1 MLGPPYREMLPA
13 CPNCK
18 ASVSSPDRVYKVV
31 VEPEQGERGIVK
43 RDIGMFRCPRC
54 DTTFPRV
61 LGRVHYLLVPESEFN
76 RLKKEGEES
85 KTRAGELEGEM
96 EVLKKEKLEQGE
108 MLTRQLRDK
117 VISSLESEL
126 GQLERHVKH
135 LQAERDRLKNE
146 IAAP

>member
-1 MLGPPYREMLPA
+1 MPA

-18 ASVSSPDRVYKVV
+18 ASVASPERVYKVV
-31 VEPEQGERGIVK
+31 VEPEQGERGVVK
-43 RDIGMFRCPRC
+43 RDVGMYRCPRC

-61 LGRVHYLLVPESEFN
+61 LGRIHYLLVPESEFN
-76 RLKKEGEES
+76 RLKKDAEEN
-85 KTRAGELEGEM
+85 KIKADELELSM
-96 EVLKKEKLEQGE
+96 NALRKEKLEHDDV
-108 MLTRQLRDK
+108 MMRQLRDK

-126 GQLERHVKH
+126 GQLEKHVKH

>member
-1 MLGPPYREMLPA
+1 VYKETLPA

-18 ASVSSPDRVYKVV
+18 AAVASTERVYKVV
-31 VEPEQGERGIVK
+31 VEPEQGERGVVK
-43 RDIGMFRCPRC
+43 RDVGMYRCPRC

-61 LGRVHYLLVPESEFN
+61 LGRIHYLLVPETEFN
-76 RLKKEGEES
+76 RIKKDAEEN
-85 KTRAGELEGEM
+85 KTRADELELSIDA
-96 EVLKKEKLEQGE
+96 LKKEKQDHDDV
-108 MLTRQLRDK
+108 MTRQLRDK

-126 GQLERHVKH
+126 GQLEKHVKH

>member
-1 MLGPPYREMLPA
+1 MLGLVYKETLPA

-18 ASVSSPDRVYKVV
+18 AAVASTERVYKVV
-31 VEPEQGERGIVK
+31 VEPEQGERGVVK
-43 RDIGMFRCPRC
+43 RDVGMYRCPRC

-61 LGRVHYLLVPESEFN
+61 LGRIHYLLVPETEFN
-76 RLKKEGEES
+76 RIKKDAEEN
-85 KTRAGELEGEM
+85 KTRADELELSIDA
-96 EVLKKEKLEQGE
+96 LKKEK
-108 MLTRQLRDK
+108 QLRDK

-126 GQLERHVKH
+126 GQLEKHVKH

>member
-1 MLGPPYREMLPA
+1 MYKDTLPA

-18 ASVSSPDRVYKVV
+18 AAVASPERVYKVV
-31 VEPEQGERGIVK
+31 VEPEQGERGVVK
-43 RDIGMFRCPRC
+43 RDVGMYRCPRC

-61 LGRVHYLLVPESEFN
+61 LGRVHYLLVPETEFN
-76 RLKKEGEES
+76 RMKKDAEEN
-85 KTRAGELEGEM
+85 KTRADELEQSM
-96 EVLKKEKLEQGE
+96 NTLKKEKQDHDDV
-108 MLTRQLRDK
+108 MTRQLRDK

-126 GQLERHVKH
+126 GQLEKHVKH

>member
-1 MLGPPYREMLPA
+1 MLGLVYNETLPA

-18 ASVSSPDRVYKVV
+18 ASVASPERVYKVV
-31 VEPEQGERGIVK
+31 VEPEQGERGVVK
-43 RDIGMFRCPRC
+43 RDVGMYRCPRC

-61 LGRVHYLLVPESEFN
+61 LGRIHYLLVPESEFN
-76 RLKKEGEES
+76 RLKKDAEEN
-85 KTRAGELEGEM
+85 KIKADELELSM
-96 EVLKKEKLEQGE
+96 NALRKEKLEHDDV
-108 MLTRQLRDK
+108 MMRQLRDK

-126 GQLERHVKH
+126 GQLEKHVKH

>member
-1 MLGPPYREMLPA
+1 MPA

-18 ASVSSPDRVYKVV
+18 AAVASPDRVYKVV
-31 VEPEQGERGIVK
+31 VEPDQGERGIVK

-61 LGRVHYLLVPESEFN
+61 LGRVHYLMVPETEFN
-76 RLKKEGEES
+76 RLKKEGEDS
-85 KTRAGELEGEM
+85 KARVGELEGEM
-96 EVLKKEKLEQGE
+96 QAVKKEKLEHE
-108 MLTRQLRDK
+108 ETLTRQLRDK

>member
-1 MLGPPYREMLPA
+1 MLGPQYGEMLPA

-18 ASVSSPDRVYKVV
+18 ASVSDPDRVYKVV

-61 LGRVHYLLVPESEFN
+61 LGRVHYLLVPETEFN
-76 RLKKEGEES
+76 RMKKEGEES
-85 KTRAGELEGEM
+85 KARAGELEGAM
-96 EVLKKEKLEQGE
+96 VSLKKEKLEHE
-108 MLTRQLRDK
+108 ETLTRQLRDK

>member
-1 MLGPPYREMLPA
+1 MPA

-18 ASVSSPDRVYKVV
+18 AAVASPERVYKVV

-43 RDIGMFRCPRC
+43 RDVGMYRCPRC

-61 LGRVHYLLVPESEFN
+61 LGRVHYLLVPETEYN
-76 RLKKEGEES
+76 RVKKEGEDN
-85 KTRAGELEGEM
+85 KVKVGELEVAM
-96 EVLKKEKLEQGE
+96 ESLRKEKMEHEE
-108 MLTRQLRDK
+108 MLTKQLRDK

-126 GQLERHVKH
+126 GQLEKHVKH

-146 IAAP
+146 VAAP

>member
-1 MLGPPYREMLPA
+1 MLGLAYKETLPA

-18 ASVSSPDRVYKVV
+18 ASVASPERVYKVV
-31 VEPEQGERGIVK
+31 VEPEQGERGVVK
-43 RDIGMFRCPRC
+43 RDVGMYRCPRC

-76 RLKKEGEES
+76 RLKKDAEEN
-85 KTRAGELEGEM
+85 KIKADEVELSM
-96 EVLKKEKLEQGE
+96 NALRKEKLEHDDV
-108 MLTRQLRDK
+108 MMRQLRDK

-126 GQLERHVKH
+126 GQLEKHVKH

>member
-1 MLGPPYREMLPA
+1 MLGLVYKETLPA

-18 ASVSSPDRVYKVV
+18 ASVASPDRVYKVV
-31 VEPEQGERGIVK
+31 VEPEQGERGVVK
-43 RDIGMFRCPRC
+43 RDVGMYRCPRC

-61 LGRVHYLLVPESEFN
+61 LGRVHYLLVPETEFN
-76 RLKKEGEES
+76 RLKKDSEDN
-85 KTRAGELEGEM
+85 KIKADELELSM
-96 EVLKKEKLEQGE
+96 NALSKEKLEHDDV
-108 MLTRQLRDK
+108 MVRQLRDK

-126 GQLERHVKH
+126 GQLEKHVKH

>member
-1 MLGPPYREMLPA
+1 MLGLVYKETLPA

-18 ASVSSPDRVYKVV
+18 ASVASPERVYKVV
-31 VEPEQGERGIVK
+31 VEPEQGERGVVK
-43 RDIGMFRCPRC
+43 RDVGMYRCPRC

-61 LGRVHYLLVPESEFN
+61 LGRVHYLLVPETEFN
-76 RLKKEGEES
+76 RLKKDSEDN
-85 KTRAGELEGEM
+85 KIKADELELSM
-96 EVLKKEKLEQGE
+96 NALSKEKLEHDDV
-108 MLTRQLRDK
+108 MVRQLRDK

-126 GQLERHVKH
+126 GQLEKHVKH

>member
-1 MLGPPYREMLPA
+1 MPA

-18 ASVSSPDRVYKVV
+18 ASVASPERVYKVV
-31 VEPEQGERGIVK
+31 VEPEQGERGVVK
-43 RDIGMFRCPRC
+43 RDVGMYRCPRC

-76 RLKKEGEES
+76 RLKKDAEEN
-85 KTRAGELEGEM
+85 KIKADEVELSM
-96 EVLKKEKLEQGE
+96 NALRKEKLEHDDV
-108 MLTRQLRDK
+108 MMRQLRDK

-126 GQLERHVKH
+126 GQLEKHVKH

>member
-1 MLGPPYREMLPA
+1 MPA

>member
-1 MLGPPYREMLPA
+1 LPA

-18 ASVSSPDRVYKVV
+18 ASVASPERVYKVV
-31 VEPEQGERGIVK
+31 VEPEQGERGVVK
-43 RDIGMFRCPRC
+43 RDVGMYRCPRC

-61 LGRVHYLLVPESEFN
+61 LGRIHYLLVPESEFN
-76 RLKKEGEES
+76 RLKKDAEEN
-85 KTRAGELEGEM
+85 KIKADELELSM
-96 EVLKKEKLEQGE
+96 NALRKEKLEHDDV
-108 MLTRQLRDK
+108 MMRQLRDK

-126 GQLERHVKH
+126 GQLEKHVKH